1 MTQTAIYRNL
11 NSKSSTDLW
20 SIVNASVTRDGYL
33 SKKTGVTHGNDFGI
47 SGNIITNN
55 PTSIMNGIAR
65 IRKNNSREVVA
76 FVGADNLTTVKPS
89 STTYIG
95 RLTLNL
101 NNGFQLINESGN
113 TPFNPTHST
122 VLWFSANGCEVF
134 KGAN

>member
-55 PTSIMNGIAR
+55 PTSIMTGIAR

-76 FVGADNLTTVKPS
+76 FVGADNVTTVKPS
-89 STTYIG
+89 SASYIG
-95 RLTLNL
+95 RLPLNL
-101 NNGFQLINESGN
+101 NDGFQLINESGN
-113 TPFNPTHST
+113 TPFNPTSST

>member
-1 MTQTAIYRNL
+1 MTKAIYRNL
-11 NSKSSTDLW
+11 NSKSTTDLW

-33 SKKTGVTHGNDFGI
+33 SKKTGVTHNSDFGI
-47 SGNIITNN
+47 TTNIITNN

-76 FVGADNLTTVKPS
+76 FVGAENVTTVKPS
-89 STTYIG
+89 STNYIG

-101 NNGFQLINESGN
+101 NDGFQLINESGN
-113 TPFNPTHST
+113 TPFNPTRST